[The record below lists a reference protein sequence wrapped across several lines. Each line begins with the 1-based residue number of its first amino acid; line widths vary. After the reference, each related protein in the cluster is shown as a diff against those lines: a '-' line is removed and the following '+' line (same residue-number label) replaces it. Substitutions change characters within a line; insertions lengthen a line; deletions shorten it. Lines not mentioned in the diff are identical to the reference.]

1 MTKKRKLFLKLAAI
15 AFAICIYPL
24 CVLIYTWTC
33 VLQSDL
39 VGVGNGPLDAYRHTL
54 ASAVVS
60 YTVGEWGVEVT
71 TFLME
76 RKDTVSNKMDS
87 HNNRIGAKIGSHAKS
102 FKELEPTVR
111 KRVQAGA
118 AYSKDTNQSTWLSK
132 ERWRDGKIW

>member
-1 MTKKRKLFLKLAAI
+1 MTKKRKLLLKLAAI
-15 AFAICIYPL
+15 ALVLCIYPL

-33 VLQSDL
+33 VFQSDL
-39 VGVGNGPLDAYRHTL
+39 EGGRDGPLDAYRHTL

-60 YTVGEWGVEVT
+60 YTVGEWGVNLT

-76 RKDTVSNKMDS
+76 SRGKDSNKMDR